1 MASVTEWTRNDD
13 LEALVIVEFSRRKF
27 LLAAGGTTLA
37 LPVLETLTV
46 PKALAA
52 YEQARRVVFYLTS
65 NGTPVEGR
73 PTGTGTGFD
82 LGKVLAGLSKHKTRL
97 LYVAGLDSR
106 AAILSN
112 GDPHATGFATSL
124 SGRRCLPGDMF
135 KHGACF
141 ESAGACASTG
151 WGDGPSLDYELGQQI
166 IEANKATNSGP
177 VYGMLNFSVKNCPAS
192 LYTRSSYSKPGEP
205 ITPYADPQVT
215 FDTIFGMPNTG
226 MMDDATAARVLAR
239 QKSVLDEVEIE
250 LTDLQGKLSASDKQR
265 LEQHLSALRELEET
279 LQRQSTQGTNA
290 ACMPPTRPTLKAG
303 NVVQRNAGGM
313 ETNINDDKTDNLVER
328 HAVWHKM
335 MVAALACDATR
346 VITYMTS
353 PSRSD
358 TFMPWLKGA
367 DPAYVGNFDKPHHA
381 ASHDDDKPTLIAMD
395 HWYATQISSLVDD
408 LDTMKDAGGKSLLEN
423 GAVAWINELSNGP
436 AHTHEDKPHTII
448 GSLGG
453 YFKQGQLVQY
463 AKGTPHNVLLTAIA
477 QAMGMQTDHFGGADA
492 GLHGGEVSLVKA

>member
-1 MASVTEWTRNDD
+1 
-13 LEALVIVEFSRRKF
+13 VIVEFSRRKF

-37 LPVLETLTV
+37 LPVLETLSM

-52 YEQARRVVFYLTS
+52 YEQARRVIFYLTS

-73 PTGTGTGFD
+73 PIGTGAGYD
-82 LGKVLAGLSKHKTRL
+82 LGKVHAGLSKHKARM
-97 LYVAGLDSR
+97 LYISGLDSR

-124 SGRRCLPGDMF
+124 SGRKCLPGDMF

-166 IEANKATNSGP
+166 LDANKANSSGP

-205 ITPYADPQVT
+205 LTPYADPQVT
-215 FDTIFGMPNTG
+215 FDAIFGMPNTG
-226 MMDDATAARVLAR
+226 MMNDATAARVLAR
-239 QKSVLDEVEIE
+239 QKSVLDEVEAE
-250 LTDLQGKLSASDKQR
+250 LSDLQGKLSASDKAR
-265 LEQHLSALRELEET
+265 LEQHLTALRELEDT
-279 LQRQSTQGTNA
+279 LQRQATQGTNA
-290 ACMPPTRPTLKAG
+290 ACMPGTRPTLKAG

-313 ETNINDDKTDNLVER
+313 ETNINDDKTDNLLDR

-335 MVAALACDATR
+335 MIAALACDATR
-346 VITYMTS
+346 VITYMSS

-358 TFMPWLKGA
+358 TFMPWLKDA
-367 DPAYVGNFDKPHHA
+367 DAAYAGNFDKPHHA

-408 LDTMKDAGGKSLLEN
+408 LDTMKDASGKSLLES
-423 GAVAWINELSNGP
+423 GAVAWFNELSNGP

-453 YFKQGQLVQY
+453 YFKQGEAVQY
-463 AKGTPHNVLLTAIA
+463 AKGTPHNVLLTAIG
-477 QAMGMQTDHFGGADA
+477 QAMGMQTSHYGGADA
-492 GLHGGEVSLVKA
+492 GLQGGDVSLIKA

>member
-1 MASVTEWTRNDD
+1 
-13 LEALVIVEFSRRKF
+13 VIVEFSRRKF
-27 LLAAGGTTLA
+27 LLAAGGVTLA
-37 LPVLETLTV
+37 LPVLETLSM

-52 YEQARRVVFYLTS
+52 YEQARRVIFYLTS

-73 PTGTGTGFD
+73 PTGSGTGFV
-82 LGKVLAGLSKHKTRL
+82 LGKVHQGLAKHQARM
-97 LYVAGLDSR
+97 LYVAGLDSK
-106 AAILSN
+106 AATLSN

-124 SGRRCLPGDMF
+124 SGRKCLPGDMF

-141 ESAGACASTG
+141 ESTGPCASTG

-166 IEANKATNSGP
+166 LDANKATKSGP
-177 VYGMLNFSVKNCPAS
+177 VFGMLNFSVKNCPAS

-239 QKSVLDEVEIE
+239 QKSVLDEVQVE
-250 LTDLQGKLSASDKQR
+250 LSDLQGKLSTSDKLR
-265 LEQHLSALRELEET
+265 LEQHLTALRELEET
-279 LQRQSTQGTNA
+279 LQRQATQGTSA
-290 ACMPPTRPTLKAG
+290 SCMPGARPTLKAG

-313 ETNINDDKTDNLVER
+313 ETNINDDKTDSLLDR

-335 MVAALACDATR
+335 MVAALACDVTR
-346 VITYMTS
+346 VITYMS
-353 PSRSD
+353 APSRSD

-367 DPAYVGNFDKPHHA
+367 EADYPGNFEKPHHA

-395 HWYATQISSLVDD
+395 HWYATQISSLADELVS
-408 LDTMKDAGGKSLLEN
+408 TKDAAGNSLLDN
-423 GAVAWINELSNGP
+423 GAIAWFNELSNGP
-436 AHTHEDKPHTII
+436 AHTHDDKPHTII

-453 YFKQGQLVQY
+453 YFKQNQLVQY
-463 AKGTPHNVLLTAIA
+463 GKGTPHNVLLTAIA
-477 QAMGMQTDHFGGADA
+477 QAMGMQTDHYGGTDA
-492 GLHGGEVSLVKA
+492 GLQGGAVSLVKA

>member
-1 MASVTEWTRNDD
+1 M
-13 LEALVIVEFSRRKF
+13 IVEFSRRKF
-27 LLAAGGTTLA
+27 LLAAGGTALS
-37 LPVLETLTV
+37 LPVLETLSV

-52 YEQARRVVFYLTS
+52 YEQARRVIFYLTS

-73 PTGTGTGFD
+73 PTGTGADYD
-82 LGKVLAGLSKHKTRL
+82 LGKVHAGLAKHKARM
-97 LYVAGLDSR
+97 LYIAGLDSR

-124 SGRRCLPGDMF
+124 SGRKCLPGNMF

-166 IEANKATNSGP
+166 LDEYKQANMSGP
-177 VYGMLNFSVKNCPAS
+177 VYGMLNFSVKNCPAD

-215 FDTIFGMPNTG
+215 FDTIFGKPDTG
-226 MMDDATAARVLAR
+226 MMDGATAARVLAKR
-239 QKSVLDEVEIE
+239 TSVLDELKLE
-250 LTDLQGKLSASDKQR
+250 LSDLQSKLSASDKQR
-265 LEQHLSALRELEET
+265 LEQHLAAVRELEET
-279 LQRQSTQGTNA
+279 LQRQAGQGTNP
-290 ACMPPTRPTLKAG
+290 ACMPPARPTLKAG

-313 ETNINDDKTDNLVER
+313 ETDINADKTDNLVER

-335 MVAALACDATR
+335 MIAALACDATR
-346 VITYMTS
+346 VITYMS
-353 PSRSD
+353 APSRAD

-367 DPAYVGNFDKPHHA
+367 DAAYSGNFDKPHHA

-395 HWYATQISSLVDD
+395 HWYATQISSLTDD
-408 LDTMKDAGGKSLLEN
+408 LDAAKDAAGKSLLES
-423 GAVAWINELSNGP
+423 GAIAWFNELSNGP
-436 AHTHEDKPHTII
+436 AHTHEDKTHTII

-453 YFKQGQLVQY
+453 YFKQGQAVQY
-463 AKGTPHNVLLTAIA
+463 PKGTPHNVLLTAIA
-477 QAMGMQTDHFGGADA
+477 QAMGMQTEHYGGADA
-492 GLHGGEVSLVKA
+492 GLQGGAVSLVKA

>member
-37 LPVLETLTV
+37 LPVLETLSV

-52 YEQARRVVFYLTS
+52 YEQARRVIFYLTS
-65 NGTPVEGR
+65 NGTPVSGR
-73 PTGTGTGFD
+73 PTGDGTTLT
-82 LGKVLAGLSKHKTRL
+82 LGKVHQGLVKHQARM
-97 LYVAGLDSR
+97 LYIAGLDSK

-141 ESAGACASTG
+141 DQAGACASTG

-166 IEANKATNSGP
+166 LEANKATQGGP
-177 VYGMLNFSVKNCPAS
+177 VYGMLNFSVKNCEAS

-215 FDTIFGMPNTG
+215 FDTIFGMPGTG

-239 QKSVLDEVEIE
+239 QKSVLDEVEAE

-265 LEQHLSALRELEET
+265 LEQHLTALRELEDT
-279 LQRQSTQGTNA
+279 LQRQATQGPSP
-290 ACMPPTRPTLKAG
+290 ACMPPPRPTLKGG

-313 ETNINDDKTDNLVER
+313 EQHIEDDKADKLIER

-335 MVAALACDATR
+335 MIAALACDATR
-346 VITYMTS
+346 VITYMS
-353 PSRSD
+353 APSRAD
-358 TFMPWLKGA
+358 TFMPWLEGA
-367 DPAYVGNFDKPHHA
+367 DANYTGNFDKPHHA
-381 ASHDDDKPTLIAMD
+381 ASHDDDQPTLIAMD
-395 HWYATQISSLVDD
+395 HWYATQISSLADD
-408 LDTMKDAGGKSLLEN
+408 LETMKDGSGKSLIET
-423 GAVAWINELSNGP
+423 GAIAWINELSNGP

-453 YFKQGQLVQY
+453 YFKQNQFVQY
-463 AKGTPHNVLLTAIA
+463 PKNTPHNVLLTAIA
-477 QAMGMQTDHFGGADA
+477 QAMGMQTDHYGGADTA
-492 GLHGGEVSLVKA
+492 LQGGEISLVKA

>member
-1 MASVTEWTRNDD
+1 M
-13 LEALVIVEFSRRKF
+13 IVEFSRRKF

-37 LPVLETLTV
+37 LPVLETLSV

-52 YEQARRVVFYLTS
+52 YEQARRVIFYLTS

-73 PTGTGTGFD
+73 PTGAGATLT
-82 LGKVLAGLSKHKTRL
+82 LGKVHQGLAKHQDKL
-97 LYVAGLDSR
+97 LYIAGLDSR

-124 SGRRCLPGDMF
+124 SGRKCLPGDMF

-166 IEANKATNSGP
+166 LQANQATKSGP

-215 FDTIFGMPNTG
+215 FDTVFGKPGAG
-226 MMDDATAARVLAR
+226 MMDDATAARVAAR
-239 QKSVLDEVEIE
+239 QKSVLDEVQVE
-250 LTDLQGKLSASDKQR
+250 LTELQSKLSASDKLR
-265 LEQHLSALRELEET
+265 LEQHVTALRELEET
-279 LQRQSTQGTNA
+279 LQRQSTQNGSS
-290 ACMPPTRPTLKAG
+290 ACMPPARPTLKAG

-313 ETNINDDKTDNLVER
+313 ETNTNDDKSDKLLER

-335 MVAALACDATR
+335 MTAALACDATR
-346 VITYMTS
+346 VITYMSS

-358 TFMPWLKGA
+358 TFMPWLEGA
-367 DPAYVGNFDKPHHA
+367 DAAYPGNFEKPHHA

-395 HWYATQISSLVDD
+395 HWYATQISSLTDD
-408 LDTMKDAGGKSLLEN
+408 LLATKDAAGKSLLEN
-423 GAVAWINELSNGP
+423 GAIAWINELSNGP
-436 AHTHEDKPHTII
+436 AHTHEDKPHTLI

-453 YFKQGQLVQY
+453 YFKQNQFVQY
-463 AKGTPHNVLLTAIA
+463 PKNTPHNVLLTAIA
-477 QAMGMQTDHFGGADA
+477 QAMGMQTDHYGGADA
-492 GLHGGEVSLVKA
+492 GLLGGSLSLVKA